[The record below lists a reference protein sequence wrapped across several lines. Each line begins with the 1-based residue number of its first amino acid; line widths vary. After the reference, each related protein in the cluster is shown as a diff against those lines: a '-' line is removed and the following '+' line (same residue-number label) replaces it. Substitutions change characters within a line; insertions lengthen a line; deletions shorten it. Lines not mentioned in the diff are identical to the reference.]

1 MRSLRYLNQEDNKL
15 KQVSNL
21 EIITVLFNILCVILT
36 IRKNIW
42 CWPTGI
48 VAVLLSFVIFFQAKL
63 YADMGLQ
70 VIFLGQC
77 IYGWYFWV
85 YGGQDNEEEEVP
97 ISQLTLKQWLS
108 SLMVMLIL
116 WLTIAFS
123 LDRWTD
129 ADIPYWDALA
139 TTLSLSAQMFL
150 ARKVLENWVLWII
163 ADVLYIAIFY
173 YKGLNLLSANYLLF
187 LVLATIG
194 FFRWRK
200 DALAQNLFT

>member
-1 MRSLRYLNQEDNKL
+1 MT
-15 KQVSNL
+15 NL
-21 EIITVLFNILCVILT
+21 EIITVLFNILCVVLT

-48 VAVLLSFVIFFQAKL
+48 VAVLLSFVIFFEAKL

-70 VIFLGQC
+70 VIFLGQS

-85 YGGQDNEEEEVP
+85 NGNKENKVAEVP
-97 ISQLTLKQWLS
+97 ITKLKLKQWLTTIII
-108 SLMVMLIL
+108 MLVV
-116 WLTIAFS
+116 WLSIAFS

-139 TTLSLSAQMFL
+139 TTLSLSAQMLL
-150 ARKVLENWVLWII
+150 ARKVLENWVFWII
-163 ADVLYIAIFY
+163 ADLLYIAIFY

-187 LVLATIG
+187 LILATIG
-194 FFRWRK
+194 FLQWRK
-200 DALAQNLFT
+200 DALAQKLLS